1 MEPQAQQRGIR
12 MTFPQ
17 FKTPVFVSADRTR
30 LKQIIINLVSNA
42 IKYNR
47 DGGTVVVDCTES
59 HPDRI
64 RISVKDTGAGLPPEK
79 LAQLFQPFNRLGQEV
94 GTVAGTGIGLVVSRR
109 LAEQMGGLLGVKS
122 TVGEGSV
129 FWCELDSA
137 EEPQL
142 EERNEAKALIELEE
156 SDDLPR
162 RTLLYVEDN
171 PANMVLVE
179 EIVSRLPNLRLLT
192 AVNGTLGISI
202 AHDFRPDVILMD
214 INLPGISGIDA
225 MKMLLVDPKT
235 AHIPVVAL
243 SANAMQRDIEKGLN
257 AGFFRYITK
266 PIRIKEFTDA
276 LDEAL
281 EFSGRGA
288 NRENGVALMR

>member
-1 MEPQAQQRGIR
+1 
-12 MTFPQ
+12 
-17 FKTPVFVSADRTR
+17 
-30 LKQIIINLVSNA
+30 
-42 IKYNR
+42 
-47 DGGTVVVDCTES
+47 
-59 HPDRI
+59 
-64 RISVKDTGAGLPPEK
+64 VKDTGAGLKPEK
-79 LAQLFQPFNRLGQEV
+79 VAQLFQPFNRLGQEA
-94 GTVAGTGIGLVVSRR
+94 GSVAGTGIGLVVTKK
-109 LAEQMGGLLGVKS
+109 LAELIEGSLGAES
-122 TVGEGSV
+122 TFGTGSV
-129 FWCELDSA
+129 FWV
-137 EEPQL
+137 
-142 EERNEAKALIELEE
+142 
-156 SDDLPR
+156 DLPASGPPEVPVGR
-162 RTLLYVEDN
+162 TDHLAEALPRSAVGIRQRTLLYIEDN